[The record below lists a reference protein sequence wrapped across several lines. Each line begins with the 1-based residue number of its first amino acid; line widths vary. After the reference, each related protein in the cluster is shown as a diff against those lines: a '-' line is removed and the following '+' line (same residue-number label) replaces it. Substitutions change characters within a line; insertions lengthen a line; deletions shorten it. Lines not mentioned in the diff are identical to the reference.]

1 MTVVAVKTA
10 GGLYKVSGVGY
21 APQGSFSLE

>member
-10 GGLYKVSGVGY
+10 GGLFKVSGVGY
-21 APQGSFSLE
+21 EPKGGFSQE